1 MAIDRH
7 SSVVGKPFPI
17 PGCFLSAR
25 AMVTSLGGMVMTVLL
40 IWSLVDIQSPF
51 IITSDKH
58 VIDLS
63 ETDPAIWASYI
74 SEQNKLRVVD
84 EVWRWEVAVAAGADA
99 TEAYGYAIGG
109 IGIDFQTW
117 LTY

>member
-1 MAIDRH
+1 
-7 SSVVGKPFPI
+7 
-17 PGCFLSAR
+17 
-25 AMVTSLGGMVMTVLL
+25 MTVLL

-84 EVWRWEVAVAAGADA
+84 EVWRWEAAVAAGADA
-99 TEAYGYAIGG
+99 TEAYGYAVGG
-109 IGIDFQTW
+109 IGVDFQTW
-117 LTY
+117 LIKEKESYSG

>member
-1 MAIDRH
+1 
-7 SSVVGKPFPI
+7 
-17 PGCFLSAR
+17 
-25 AMVTSLGGMVMTVLL
+25 MTVLL
-40 IWSLVDIQSPF
+40 IWSLVETQSPR

-74 SEQNKLRVVD
+74 SEENKRRVLAAVR
-84 EVWRWEVAVAAGADA
+84 RWETAVMAGADA

-117 LTY
+117 LTYERESCFG